1 MPIFPE
7 WNPPKKKPASNTEGS
22 GDSGPHDDPA
32 PYDGV
37 EDEEEDVTDD
47 PRRVQANDDQ
57 KEPEDDDEEVWSSS
71 D

>member
-7 WNPPKKKPASNTEGS
+7 WNPPKKKPASNAGSS
-22 GDSGPHDDPA
+22 GDSEPHDDPA
-32 PYDGV
+32 PMDGV
-37 EDEEEDVTDD
+37 EDADEDVTDD
-47 PRRVQANDDQ
+47 PRRAQANDDQ